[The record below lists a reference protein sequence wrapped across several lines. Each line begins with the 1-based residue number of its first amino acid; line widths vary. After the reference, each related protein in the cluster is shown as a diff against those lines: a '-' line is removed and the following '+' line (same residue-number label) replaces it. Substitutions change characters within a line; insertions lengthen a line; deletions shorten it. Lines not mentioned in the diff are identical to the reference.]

1 MNVLSISNCPLIESQ
16 GSGYVVLNFC
26 RGLRDRNHEVDLFG
40 PESYEPLQFLK
51 GRATSY
57 RQAIGMLFLTLR
69 QLAIK
74 KYDII
79 EFYGGE
85 SWLAASILSKIPNR
99 DFLVVSHSNG
109 LETRYFNTLVK
120 YSETGLMESP
130 FKKWYQLDQ
139 TALFKNA
146 FTQVDGIVT
155 VSEDERQYAIAC
167 KYKDGCHIVAINN
180 SLSDDY
186 IDLNIDFY
194 RKPVIGYCG
203 SWISRKGIQLIRSD
217 ISQLLSEFPQCLFK
231 LIGVGENFRKED
243 YFPASVRGQ
252 IEIIPFVYKK
262 EDLQKIYQSLSVL
275 IVPSI
280 YESFGL
286 VTAEAMACG
295 CAVVVSKIGWGASI
309 TNREEALIIEKLT
322 SPELYQAV
330 KELLLDEPLR
340 IKIAQAGYQLV
351 QNLRWNTAVDKLE
364 NTYLKWLEEFRQE
377 RR

>member
-243 YFPASVRGQ
+243 YFPASVSGQ